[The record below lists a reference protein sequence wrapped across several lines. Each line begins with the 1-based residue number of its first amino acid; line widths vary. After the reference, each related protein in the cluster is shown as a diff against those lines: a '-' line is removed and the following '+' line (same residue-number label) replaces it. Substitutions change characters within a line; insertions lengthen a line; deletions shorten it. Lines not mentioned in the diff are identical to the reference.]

1 MALKIGLGISCGL
14 VSTLVG
20 TGSSASIPTRTLLT
34 IDPTMELSGR
44 SIMVQSGRMLVQNGD
59 RLSQTHQTIHP
70 QVVALTS
77 QEQSAL
83 RQGRVLLSGEDG
95 NYTARVMANAS
106 IDTAWSVLTD
116 YNNFS
121 SFLPG
126 VESSQVLQSSGTQ
139 RTFEQVNVIRIFPIT
154 HRERIVIAAS
164 ENYPSH
170 ITFSQV
176 DGDLKKL
183 QGSWYVTG
191 AGEQVMITHQVV
203 VEPASNRS
211 IFFGIYKD
219 NLQRTMAAL
228 KQEMERRSGQ

>member
-1 MALKIGLGISCGL
+1 MVGWQNQRRSALKVGLGIGCGIA
-14 VSTLVG
+14 SVG
-20 TGSSASIPTRTLLT
+20 LTVGRVLSAHPADTPIFPIPTPLQAHPPQWFAT
-34 IDPTMELSGR
+34 PTVPL
-44 SIMVQSGRMLVQNGD
+44 QS
-59 RLSQTHQTIHP
+59 
-70 QVVALTS
+70 ALTN
-77 QEQSAL
+77 QEQAAL

-106 IDTAWSVLTD
+106 IDIAWAVLTD

-139 RTFEQVNVIRIFPIT
+139 RTFEQINVIRIFPIT

-191 AGEQVMITHQVV
+191 AGGQVMITHQVV

-219 NLQRTMAAL
+219 NLQRTMSAL
-228 KQEMERRSGQ
+228 QQEMERRSGR